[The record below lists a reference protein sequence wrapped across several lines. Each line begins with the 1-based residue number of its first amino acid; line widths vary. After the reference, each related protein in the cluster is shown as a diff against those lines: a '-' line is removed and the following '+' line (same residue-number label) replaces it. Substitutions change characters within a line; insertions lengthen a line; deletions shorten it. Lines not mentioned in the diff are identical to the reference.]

1 VLLAFFFPFP
11 LHAPRPPRGAAP
23 RAPPRGP
30 AQRGGGGGGQSGAR
44 PHPMRAD
51 PRPRR
56 GSIKRGAA
64 YQQPTHAGVP
74 KTDAC
79 TPTSR
84 AGLTSRLVYGGE
96 DTKTYADTKHM
107 CHIMSHAKYMGHL

>member
-1 VLLAFFFPFP
+1 MGE
-11 LHAPRPPRGAAP
+11 GAA
-23 RAPPRGP
+23 A
-30 AQRGGGGGGQSGAR
+30 GQA
-44 PHPMRAD
+44 HPMRAD
-51 PRPRR
+51 SRPRR
-56 GSIKRGAA
+56 RSIARGAA

-74 KTDAC
+74 KADAC

-84 AGLTSRLVYGGE
+84 AGLTGRSVYGGE